1 MASFIKVKLKAEYD
15 MKNMSLRAAEN
26 DKSGPELLSW
36 IRGKRSKRLLFLR
49 VFFSFR
55 EARWEAG

>member
-1 MASFIKVKLKAEYD
+1 MEVKIKAEYN

-26 DKSGPELLSW
+26 DKSGLSW
-36 IRGKRSKRLLFLR
+36 IRGKRAKRLLFLR